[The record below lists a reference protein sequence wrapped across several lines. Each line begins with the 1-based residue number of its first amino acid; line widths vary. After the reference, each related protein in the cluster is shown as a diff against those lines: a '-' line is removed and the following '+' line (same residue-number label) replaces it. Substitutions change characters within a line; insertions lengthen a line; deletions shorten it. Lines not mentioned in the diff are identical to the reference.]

1 MGMELNAPK
10 VEECKG
16 KFFKAVSKFEKHFL
30 SRGKFVAGDEIS
42 IADLKPL
49 CELTQLWM
57 SDIKPCEAGS
67 RIEQWMNDCKEKL
80 QPHFDSTHKVV
91 NAMIEQGV
99 FKG

>member
-1 MGMELNAPK
+1 MGMELNATK
-10 VEECKG
+10 VEECKHPL
-16 KFFKAVSKFEKHFL
+16 KAVDNFEKHFL

-80 QPHFDSTHKVV
+80 QPHFDSAHKVV

-99 FKG
+99 FKS